1 MYSDVYP
8 NLSFTWSQL
17 CDRD

>member
-1 MYSDVYP
+1 MYSGVYP